1 MGKIVKLTESQLK
14 HIVNEVIGDIDEGN
28 GPLDMIRGAVRTGI
42 NKLMGS
48 ADNVRPR
55 PMGNYNAPMSKGV
68 VNSTSEIAK
77 SRLFSKSASR
87 IAAHLDSRPITPAIK
102 SLFKNAEAEVFV
114 CGKDLSRAL
123 TDVQVLKNDKVT
135 EELSSIIFNIKQL
148 DKMLP
153 SKSIFPRPQF
163 KNILGELDW
172 IEEKLV
178 RLMIKVPNNINLK
191 NAHQNLKDIVN
202 VIEDALG
209 QAVILK

>member
-1 MGKIVKLTESQLK
+1 MGKVVKLTESQLK

-42 NKLMGS
+42 NKLMGGV
-48 ADNVRPR
+48 DNARPR
-55 PMGNYNAPMSKGV
+55 PMGNSTPPMSKGMTTA
-68 VNSTSEIAK
+68 SSEIIK

-87 IAAHLDSRPITPAIK
+87 IAGHLDSRPITPAIK

-123 TDVQVLKNDKVT
+123 TDVQVLKNDKLT

-153 SKSIFPRPQF
+153 SKSTFPRPQF

-178 RLMIKVPNNINLK
+178 KLMIKVPNNINLK

-202 VIEDALG
+202 VVEDALG

>member
-1 MGKIVKLTESQLK
+1 MVLILSKLNELPAILPLKLT
-14 HIVNEVIGDIDEGN
+14 
-28 GPLDMIRGAVRTGI
+28 
-42 NKLMGS
+42 
-48 ADNVRPR
+48 RP
-55 PMGNYNAPMSKGV
+55 
-68 VNSTSEIAK
+68 
-77 SRLFSKSASR
+77 
-87 IAAHLDSRPITPAIK
+87 IK

-153 SKSIFPRPQF
+153 SKSTFPRPQF

-191 NAHQNLKDIVN
+191 NAHQNIKDIVN
-202 VIEDALG
+202 VVEDALG
-209 QAVILK
+209 QAVVLK

>member
-1 MGKIVKLTESQLK
+1 MGKVIKLTEGQLK
-14 HIVNEVIGDIDEGN
+14 HIVNEVIGDMEEGN

-42 NKLMGS
+42 NKLMGT

-55 PMGNYNAPMSKGV
+55 PMNKGI

-123 TDVQVLKNDKVT
+123 TDVQVLKNDKLT
-135 EELSSIIFNIKQL
+135 EELSSIIFNVKQL

-153 SKSIFPRPQF
+153 SKSTFPRPQF

-178 RLMIKVPNNINLK
+178 KLMIRVPNNVNLK

-202 VIEDALG
+202 VVEDALG

>member
-1 MGKIVKLTESQLK
+1 MGKVVKLTESQLK

-48 ADNVRPR
+48 ADNVGSR
-55 PMGNYNAPMSKGV
+55 PMSKGM
-68 VNSTSEIAK
+68 STASSEIIK

-87 IAAHLDSRPITPAIK
+87 IAGHLDSRPITPAIK

-123 TDVQVLKNDKVT
+123 TDVQVLKNDKLT

-153 SKSIFPRPQF
+153 SKSTFPRPQF

-178 RLMIKVPNNINLK
+178 RLMVKVPNNINLK

-202 VIEDALG
+202 VVEDALG

>member
-1 MGKIVKLTESQLK
+1 MGKIVKLTEGQLK
-14 HIVNEVIGDIDEGN
+14 HIVNEVIGDIDEAN

-153 SKSIFPRPQF
+153 SKSTFPRPQF

-202 VIEDALG
+202 VVEDALG
-209 QAVILK
+209 QAVVLK